1 MSNPFK
7 PTAGAEPPHLIGR
20 DDALDLFE
28 EGLED
33 GAGAPGLLSIIS
45 GPRGIG
51 KTALLHRAET
61 IALRHGWAPISDTA
75 TPGLL
80 ERLQRGVDVH
90 LQELGKGKAKWHI
103 TAVRA
108 ASFAVSREMAP
119 PGQFDL
125 RTRMTELTSI
135 LREHGTGLL
144 ITVDEIHSVDRAELV
159 QLSATV
165 QHLIREGLPVAF
177 VGAGIPAAVSNLL
190 NDKVATFLRRA
201 DPIVL
206 DSVPLAAVKE
216 SLGRTFHDSKVPV
229 SDEHLDVAA
238 QATGGY
244 PFLVQLIGY
253 HVWRLS
259 KDAGV
264 TNDSLARGT
273 EAARKR
279 LGSTVLD
286 TALADLS
293 DVDRTFLVKMAI
305 DDGPTFTSQIAERMG
320 EGIKYVGVY
329 RRRLIDAGVIR
340 PVGRGKVEFTLPYL
354 AEHLRNH
361 AVQLHDPGVGQ

>member
-1 MSNPFK
+1 MANPFK

-20 DDALDLFE
+20 EDALELFE

-33 GAGAPGLLSIIS
+33 GAGAPGLLSLIS

-51 KTALLHRAET
+51 KTALLHRAESV
-61 IALRHGWAPISDTA
+61 ALEHGWAPISDTA

-80 ERLQRGVDVH
+80 ERLKRGVEAQ
-90 LQELGKGKAKWHI
+90 LEELGKGTAKWRV

-108 ASFAVSREMAP
+108 AAFGITREMAAP
-119 PGQFDL
+119 EHVDL
-125 RTRMTELTSI
+125 RGRMTELTTI

-165 QHLIREGLPVAF
+165 QHLIREGLPIAF
-177 VGAGIPAAVSNLL
+177 VGAGIPQAVSSLL
-190 NDKVATFLRRA
+190 SDKVATFLRRA

-206 DSVPLAAVKE
+206 DSVSLDAVKE
-216 SLGRTFHDSKVPV
+216 SLRDTFRASGIRI
-229 SDEHLDVAA
+229 SDERLDAA
-238 QATGGY
+238 VQATGGY
-244 PFLVQLIGY
+244 PFLVQLVGY

-259 KDAGV
+259 KDSGV
-264 TNDSLARGT
+264 TDYSLARGI

-279 LGSTVLD
+279 LGSMVLD

-305 DDGPTFTSQIAERMG
+305 DDGPSYTSRIAERMG
-320 EGIKYVGVY
+320 EGIKYAGVY
-329 RRRLIDAGVIR
+329 RRRLIDAGIIR
-340 PVGRGKVEFTLPYL
+340 AAGRGKIEFTLPYL

-361 AVQLHDPGVGQ
+361 AVQLHNPSLDA

>member
-1 MSNPFK
+1 MANPFK

-20 DDALDLFE
+20 EDALDLFV

-51 KTALLHRAET
+51 KTALLHRAES
-61 IALRHGWAPISDTA
+61 IALEHGWAPISDTA

-80 ERLQRGVDVH
+80 ERLKHGVEVH
-90 LQELGKGKAKWHI
+90 LRELGKREPRWHI
-103 TAVRA
+103 TAVQA
-108 ASFAVSREMAP
+108 ASFAVTREITPAS
-119 PGQFDL
+119 QIDL
-125 RTRMTELTSI
+125 RERMTELTTI

-144 ITVDEIHSVDRAELV
+144 ITVDEIHSVDRSELV

-165 QHLIREGLPVAF
+165 QHLIRDGLPIAF
-177 VGAGIPAAVSNLL
+177 IGAGIPQAISNLL
-190 NDKVATFLRRA
+190 NDKISTFLRRA

-206 DSVPLAAVKE
+206 DSVALDAVRD
-216 SLGRTFHDSKVPV
+216 SLRQTFADSNVAI
-229 SDEHLDVAA
+229 SEDQLTMAA

-244 PFLVQLIGY
+244 PFLVQLVGY

-259 KDAGV
+259 KVDGV
-264 TNDSLARGT
+264 TDQTLSRGI

-305 DDGPTFTSQIAERMG
+305 DDGPSYMSRIAERMG
-320 EGIKYVGVY
+320 ESIKYVGVY
-329 RRRLIDAGVIR
+329 RRRLLDTGIIRTAGH
-340 PVGRGKVEFTLPYL
+340 GKVEFTLPYL

-361 AVQLHDPGVGQ
+361 AVQLHNPGQGS

>member
-1 MSNPFK
+1 MANPFK

-20 DDALDLFE
+20 EDALDLFE

-51 KTALLHRAET
+51 KTALLHRAENV
-61 IALRHGWAPISDTA
+61 ALEHGWAPISDTA

-80 ERLQRGVDVH
+80 ERLKHGVEVH
-90 LQELGKGKAKWHI
+90 LREFGQAESKWHI
-103 TAVRA
+103 TAVQA
-108 ASFAVSREMAP
+108 ASFSVTRKMTPAAQV
-119 PGQFDL
+119 DL
-125 RTRMTELTSI
+125 RGRMTELTSI
-135 LREHGTGLL
+135 LRKHGTGLL
-144 ITVDEIHSVDRAELV
+144 ITVDEIHSVNRAELV

-165 QHLIREGLPVAF
+165 QHLIREGLPIAF
-177 VGAGIPAAVSNLL
+177 VGAGIPHAVSSLL

-206 DSVPLAAVKE
+206 DSVALDAVRDSLRQTFKDSNVSISELHLA
-216 SLGRTFHDSKVPV
+216 T
-229 SDEHLDVAA
+229 AA
-238 QATGGY
+238 EATGGY
-244 PFLVQLIGY
+244 PFLVQLVGY

-259 KDAGV
+259 KVSGV
-264 TNDSLARGT
+264 TDQTLTRGI

-279 LGSTVLD
+279 LGSMVLD

-293 DVDRTFLVKMAI
+293 DVDRTFLVKMAV
-305 DDGPTFTSQIAERMG
+305 DDGPSRMSSIAERMG
-320 EGIKYVGVY
+320 ESIKYVGVY
-329 RRRLIDAGVIR
+329 RHRLIDTGIIR
-340 PVGRGKVEFTLPYL
+340 PAGRGQVEFTLPYL

-361 AVQLHDPGVGQ
+361 AVQLHNPGLGS